1 MADSLLF
8 EETFTLT
15 ALDAQK
21 YDRVSRLSGTSLSGD
36 TGMHVDVNT
45 ELYPCAVG
53 DRVNLVLA
61 STLALDGS
69 KEEKAGWRDV
79 GRGVGSLADLYEY
92 VCYGKVYRFEEGEG
106 DGM

>member
-1 MADSLLF
+1 
-8 EETFTLT
+8 
-15 ALDAQK
+15 
-21 YDRVSRLSGTSLSGD
+21 
-36 TGMHVDVNT
+36 MHVDVNT

-61 STLALDGS
+61 STLALDGG
-69 KEEKAGWRDV
+69 KEEKSGWRDV